1 MTDSV
6 LFLGVCSGGY
16 NLIHSFAKKRRAK
29 EFEDTLLKEIFP
41 SAAWSNIISTST
53 GKLELLNQDVKYAV
67 SGDGFFL
74 QQQRV
79 WLFSW
84 SFL

>member
-16 NLIHSFAKKRRAK
+16 NLIHSFAQKRRSR
-29 EFEDTLLKEIFP
+29 EFEDVLLKEIFP
-41 SAAWSNIISTST
+41 SPAWSNIVSSNT

-67 SGDGFFL
+67 SEGCLFLARISTLGFFP
-74 QQQRV
+74 
-79 WLFSW
+79 
-84 SFL
+84 